1 MERLTALL
9 AVPEV
14 AFLVDGVVTN
24 HALLRALG
32 QLLDHENALLRQVF
46 KLIQEVSEVVLDL
59 DFIFQVAITTPPNE
73 LNLLLVVNLTIIILI
88 HEL

>member
-1 MERLTALL
+1 MTALL

-24 HALLRALG
+24 HAFLRALG

-59 DFIFQVAITTPPNE
+59 DFIFQVAITTSPNE